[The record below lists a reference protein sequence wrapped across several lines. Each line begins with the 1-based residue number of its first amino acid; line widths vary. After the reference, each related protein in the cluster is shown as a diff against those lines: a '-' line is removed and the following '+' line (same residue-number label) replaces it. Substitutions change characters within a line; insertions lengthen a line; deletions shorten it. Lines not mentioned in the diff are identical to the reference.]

1 MTDIVITILLGLAM
15 LVGLAATIIPAI
27 PDLGLILIS
36 ALGYGLLVGWGENG
50 WWLFTIIVLLG
61 LAGQAAEM
69 VLSGMGAR
77 RGGASWLS
85 TFGGLAAGV
94 IGLFVFGPLGLIA
107 GLLLGTFLL
116 EYARHKN
123 AEEAMR
129 AMFGMGAGYGASFVV
144 KFLLGLVMIALWI
157 AWVFMK

>member
-15 LVGLAATIIPAI
+15 LIGLASTIIPVI

-50 WWLFTIIVLLG
+50 WWLFAIIVVLG
-61 LAGQAAEM
+61 LGGQAAEM
-69 VLSGMGAR
+69 VVSGMGAR

-94 IGLFVFGPLGLIA
+94 IGLLVLGPIGLIA
-107 GLLLGTFLL
+107 GLLIGTFLL
-116 EYARHKN
+116 EFMRHN
-123 AEEAMR
+123 NTEEALR
-129 AMFGMGAGYGASFVV
+129 AMFGMGVGYGVSFIV
-144 KFLLGLVMIALWI
+144 KFLLGLVMIGVWI
-157 AWVFMK
+157 AWIFIK